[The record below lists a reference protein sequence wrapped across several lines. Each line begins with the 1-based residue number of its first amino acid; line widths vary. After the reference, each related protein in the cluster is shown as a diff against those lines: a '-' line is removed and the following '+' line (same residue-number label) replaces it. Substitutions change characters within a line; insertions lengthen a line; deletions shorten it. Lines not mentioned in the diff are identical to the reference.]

1 MGNSYCLSF
10 DKKSLQ
16 NELTVINIHEDNL
29 EEKKNPPTN
38 NQYINTKNNNKND
51 NHSNLTNLSKENH
64 YASQINANGKN
75 YNNKK
80 VDIKKIIQEPVSHTV
95 ITKNNL
101 VALNNDVIVS
111 GNEINPEKIYIK
123 KKLLGSGAFG
133 EVWLVHHKD
142 LDRDF
147 AMKIIKKRKNKS
159 NEEKEILNEIEILK
173 KLDHPKILKI
183 IDFYSKIKKYYII
196 TEYCPEG
203 ELFNEII
210 KVGRFDE
217 GQTAFII
224 NQILKAICYCHSNQ
238 IIHRDIK
245 PENIMITKREKNGC
259 LQVKLI
265 DFGTAKIFE
274 KGHQENRYVGS
285 SYYMAPEVLKRKYDE
300 KCDLWSIGVIF
311 YILLT
316 GRPPFDGNDDD
327 EILKNVEKGVY
338 DKTTYPYPSLSSLAK
353 DLINKLLQYDP
364 KKRISAEESLEHQW
378 FKTAE
383 FKKKDKVNTIPHEL
397 AKQLISNMTKYK
409 SNNMLKC
416 AVIAYLV
423 HHLTN
428 TEECMEASKLF
439 IKIDLNSDGK
449 IEKHEL
455 IQGFEKY
462 WGMSGDE
469 VKEKVDIIFAN
480 IDTDFNGFIEYE
492 EFVRAAVNPSIFMSQ
507 NYLKFAFNYFDRDSS
522 GDITFEEI
530 KKRFSQNSNYNSE
543 KMDSELKDIFAKI
556 DINNDGS
563 ISFFEFCKM
572 MKNIMES

>member
-1 MGNSYCLSF
+1 MGNSYCLST
-10 DKKSLQ
+10 DKKTLQ
-16 NELTVINIHEDNL
+16 NEITVINIHEDNL
-29 EEKKNPPTN
+29 EEKKNPPSAN
-38 NQYINTKNNNKND
+38 NYINTLIDKKNNKND
-51 NHSNLTNLSKENH
+51 NHSNLTNLSNK
-64 YASQINANGKN
+64 YASHINNNNQTNKVEIKQIEST
-75 YNNKK
+75 
-80 VDIKKIIQEPVSHTV
+80 VVSRTV
-95 ITKNNL
+95 VTKNKI
-101 VALNNDVIVS
+101 VVLNNDVIVS
-111 GNEINPEKIYIK
+111 GNEVNPEKIYIK

-133 EVWLVHHKD
+133 EVWLVRHKD
-142 LDRDF
+142 LERDF

-183 IDFYSKIKKYYII
+183 IDFYSKVKKYYII

-224 NQILKAICYCHSNQ
+224 NQILKAICYCHRNQ

-274 KGHQENRYVGS
+274 KGQSENRYVGS

-316 GRPPFDGNDDD
+316 GRPPFDGNDDE
-327 EILKNVEKGVY
+327 EILKNVEIGVY
-338 DKTTYPYPSLSSLAK
+338 DKTSYPFPSLSSYAK

-364 KKRISAEESLEHQW
+364 KKRISAEEALEHQW

-383 FKKKDKVNTIPHEL
+383 FKKKDKVNAIPHEL
-397 AKQLISNMTKYK
+397 AKQLITNMTKYK

-416 AVIAYLV
+416 AVVAYLV

-455 IQGFEKY
+455 IQGFEKF
-462 WGMSGDE
+462 WGMSEDE
-469 VKEKVDIIFAN
+469 VKEKVDIIFSN

-543 KMDSELKDIFAKI
+543 KMDSELREIFDKI